1 MDDVQQIR
9 KDIEGMEKQ
18 TSLRQIA
25 LQSGI
30 NYVTLRN
37 IKSGK
42 SKRITKSVKDR
53 FEAYKK
59 KFDPNRFVSS
69 AAASKTG
76 APTAAAS
83 SAAPK
88 KRGRKPGPKPGAKKT
103 AAKKKAAKST
113 SAKATKKRMTKKT
126 AAKKSTT
133 RKPGRPKGAAKKTA
147 APPPSSSKM
156 DFASPVL
163 GQALDREIEIAEA
176 RLEYLKSLRDI
187 EDEFLKAVGRK

>member
-1 MDDVQQIR
+1 MNDVQQIR
-9 KDIEGMEKQ
+9 KDIEGMEKDM
-18 TSLRQIA
+18 SLRQIA

-42 SKRITKSVKDR
+42 SKRITDSVKDR
-53 FEAYKK
+53 FEAFKK
-59 KFDPNRFVSS
+59 QFDPNRFVSDKAATTATAP
-69 AAASKTG
+69 AAA
-76 APTAAAS
+76 APSTTT
-83 SAAPK
+83 K
-88 KRGRKPGPKPGAKKT
+88 KRGRKPGPKPGAKKKT
-103 AAKKKAAKST
+103 A
-113 SAKATKKRMTKKT
+113 KKT
-126 AAKKSTT
+126 AAKSTT
-133 RKPGRPKGAAKKTA
+133 KRVTKNTAAKKTTGRKPGRPKGKTKKTA

-176 RLEYLKSLRDI
+176 RLEYLRSLREI